1 MTQAHVEVLTEL
13 SVASRR
19 PVPRK
24 WLPGFLTLLDRAG
37 TLPMQNEHHNPLIRS
52 SLARRAQLTAAQAW
66 IWGDGVESRLP

>member
-1 MTQAHVEVLTEL
+1 MTQAHAEVLTEL

-24 WLPGFLTLLDRAG
+24 WLPGFLA
-37 TLPMQNEHHNPLIRS
+37 LPGIEPNPLIRS